1 MIVGEDN
8 FICEFCMI
16 NFGIEGGIKK
26 IFIGDKNLFMVYVY
40 VVYDCVIGSY
50 CILVN
55 GVILVGYIE
64 IGDYVNIGGFS
75 VIY

>member
-1 MIVGEDN
+1 M
-8 FICEFCMI
+8 
-16 NFGIEGGIKK
+16 EGGIKK

-64 IGDYVNIGGFS
+64 IGDYVNIGGFI